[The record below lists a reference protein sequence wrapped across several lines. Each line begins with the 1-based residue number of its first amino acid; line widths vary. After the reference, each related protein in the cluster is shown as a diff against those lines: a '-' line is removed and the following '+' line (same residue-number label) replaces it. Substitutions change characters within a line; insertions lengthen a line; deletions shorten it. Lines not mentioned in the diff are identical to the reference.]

1 MAGPEPH
8 NRIALKRIAHA
19 YYKYADLETAIQFLT
34 DFGFS
39 EEKRVSEDKIY
50 FRGYGTEPWV
60 ICAVRNPGGQENE
73 FGGVA
78 YIVESEEDLRIASE
92 TLPKASKIYE
102 LEDAPGGGKCVTF
115 LDPVDGFPFHL
126 VWGQETAHMLDIPL
140 PHEPVNY
147 VSFILVTKLR
157 FMLEG
162 LILMNYLLTLFSLL
176 RRIGLSTKHSVSRNG
191 PHLSISS
198 DIGVTA
204 PQTTPRLLS
213 FTQRGS
219 ISSPAM

>member
-8 NRIALKRIAHA
+8 NRITLKRIAHA

-34 DFGFS
+34 DFGFT

-60 ICAVRNPGGQENE
+60 ICAIRNTGGQENE

-78 YIVESEEDLRIASE
+78 YVVESEDDLRVASE

-140 PHEPVNY
+140 PHAPVNY
-147 VSFILVTKLR
+147 VSFIP
-157 FMLEG
+157 
-162 LILMNYLLTLFSLL
+162 N
-176 RRIGLSTKHSVSRNG
+176 
-191 PHLSISS
+191 
-198 DIGVTA
+198 
-204 PQTTPRLLS
+204 
-213 FTQRGS
+213 
-219 ISSPAM
+219 